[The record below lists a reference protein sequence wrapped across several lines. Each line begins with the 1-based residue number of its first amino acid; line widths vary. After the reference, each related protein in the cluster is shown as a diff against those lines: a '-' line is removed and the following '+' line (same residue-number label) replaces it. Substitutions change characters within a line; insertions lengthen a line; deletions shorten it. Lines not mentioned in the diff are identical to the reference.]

1 LQLGLAG
8 KWNQALETAQD
19 QVWRTVLELFA
30 RSGRPP
36 RIHEIGGETGL
47 FAEKVRALVAD
58 LQAHD
63 LLGTNSAGDVV
74 LYAYPFTGEQTEYRV
89 QLHGRKLYAVCAIDA
104 LGVAGMS
111 RTDVIIESSCRAC
124 GSRIA
129 IATAQAGKSLSHA
142 QPANTV
148 VWYDLAYRGCAAA
161 SCCRSIAFFC
171 SDAQLQRWLSTQD
184 PQHRGHPL
192 TLDEALEV
200 GRALFGPVLA
210 APKLR

>member
-1 LQLGLAG
+1 
-8 KWNQALETAQD
+8 
-19 QVWRTVLELFA
+19 VWRTVLELFA
-30 RSGRPP
+30 RSGRAPSL
-36 RIHEIGGETGL
+36 HEIGEETGRS
-47 FAEKVRALVAD
+47 AENLRTLVAD

-63 LLGTNSAGDVV
+63 LLGTNPAGDVV
-74 LYAYPFTGEQTEYRV
+74 LYAYPFTGEQTEHRV

-129 IATAQAGKSLSHA
+129 ITTTQAGKSLSHA

-148 VWYDLAYRGCAAA
+148 VWYDLAYSGCAAA

-171 SDAQLQRWLSTQD
+171 SDAQLQRWLSTHD
-184 PQHRGHPL
+184 PQPRGYPL

-200 GRALFGPVLA
+200 GQALFGPVLA